1 MKHGL
6 TISFQSVAS
15 EQSIDVGTLL
25 GEDTKS
31 TGLVSE
37 HFAYRIE
44 DSLFWKSQSEAFKAA
59 VKNLRHY
66 RFVTG
71 WTCLDVISEQ
81 EPNISVTKRART

>member
-1 MKHGL
+1 MELHH
-6 TISFQSVAS
+6 SS
-15 EQSIDVGTLL
+15 EQEAPKKV
-25 GEDTKS
+25 TKLFLNKP
-31 TGLVSE
+31 LVSE